1 MSPYDIEVHVDQLHQ
16 RIIYLEKV
24 VRELKYLASCQG
36 WKFDHIK
43 ENETIEND

>member
-1 MSPYDIEVHVDQLHQ
+1 MTLEE

-24 VRELKYLASCQG
+24 VEELKYLAMCNG

-43 ENETIEND
+43 KVQE